1 MMKDR
6 KIGSPITM
14 ILTMMIAGRTIRGQQ
29 TTEPKSFPSMT
40 GLPRVVQTKTETPA
54 QLVS

>member
-6 KIGSPITM
+6 KIGSPITT
-14 ILTMMIAGRTIRGQQ
+14 IPTMIAGRTIGGRP

-40 GLPRVVQTKTETPA
+40 GLPRVVQTKTETMA